1 MNMRLKNSSAA
12 AVAPALQLPPQQ
24 IKTKPAQSRLR
35 AVPRKGAVPA
45 EPPAKPMAVSGT
57 LHTRTTAKAG
67 ATTKLAAAQQ
77 SAIMARRDRVVLEHL
92 PLVKAIAIRVHE
104 NLPVHVDVDDLV
116 HAGILGLFD
125 AASKFNPEK
134 QVAFSSYAK
143 HRIKGAILDSLRQL
157 DWASRDLRR
166 RHKQVEAATRE
177 LAATLQRTPTESEIA
192 QKLGVDVERWRQMM
206 VDLRSVGLIS
216 ASSRTAEHDDLP
228 APDFPSK
235 PETQPDNMCSREQ
248 MRSVLGVAMKTLPE
262 RYQKVVFLYYTN
274 EMTMKEI
281 GGILGINESRVSQIH
296 KSALEKMQVVLQA
309 NGIDSVHA
317 F

>member
-1 MNMRLKNSSAA
+1 MKPRTTPA
-12 AVAPALQLPPQQ
+12 AVKA
-24 IKTKPAQSRLR
+24 KTAQ
-35 AVPRKGAVPA
+35 
-45 EPPAKPMAVSGT
+45 VSQ
-57 LHTRTTAKAG
+57 
-67 ATTKLAAAQQ
+67 ATK
-77 SAIMARRDRVVLEHL
+77 IARRDRIVLEHL

-104 NLPVHVDVDDLV
+104 NLPVHVDLDDLV
-116 HAGILGLFD
+116 HAGVLGLFD

-228 APDFPSK
+228 APDFPEQARNSARQHVLARADALSPGRRHEDASGAV
-235 PETQPDNMCSREQ
+235 PEGRVP
-248 MRSVLGVAMKTLPE
+248 VLHQRNDHEGNRRHP
-262 RYQKVVFLYYTN
+262 RHQ
-274 EMTMKEI
+274 
-281 GGILGINESRVSQIH
+281 
-296 KSALEKMQVVLQA
+296 
-309 NGIDSVHA
+309 
-317 F
+317 